1 MKFISLILLLSLQS
15 YCNSQE
21 FYSTELVD
29 SIPVH
34 FHFSTNKVINSKE
47 VIPKLETIRGLNN
60 GKVVINSYTDTV
72 GTIEYNTEL
81 AQKRLQVAL
90 ELINTHIMDAKIHVS
105 TVNRNEQRET
115 FHEMINDTLF
125 RRADILIYENKL
137 NIELNKPYK
146 LQIQFD
152 GGKYI
157 LRPEARTEIEK
168 LVFLMKQESDL
179 IIQLHGHISGNV
191 SNNALSQN
199 RAESVKMYMI
209 EKGIDTGRIT
219 CISFDNKKK
228 LVQESPWE
236 NNPINQRVEV
246 VFFKP

>member
-1 MKFISLILLLSLQS
+1 MKYFSLILLLPF
-15 YCNSQE
+15 YCKSQE

-47 VIPKLETIRGLNN
+47 IIPKLEAIRGLNN
-60 GKVVINSYTDTV
+60 GNVVIKSYTDTV

-81 AQKRLQVAL
+81 AQKRLQIAL
-90 ELINTHIMDAKIHVS
+90 ELINIYITDTNTPVS
-105 TVNRNEQRET
+105 TVNKNEQRET
-115 FHEMINDTLF
+115 FNEITNDTLF
-125 RRADILIYENKL
+125 RRADILIYDNKL

-146 LQIQFD
+146 LKIHFD
-152 GGKYI
+152 GGKYL
-157 LRPEARTEIEK
+157 LRPEAKREIEK
-168 LVFLMKQESDL
+168 LVLLMKQEADL

-199 RAESVKMYMI
+199 RAESVRMYMI
-209 EKGIDTGRIT
+209 EKGIDAGRIT